1 MFGKLRTFFHLTLL
15 ISLFVINAIIIFV
28 TIKNPYCGMLLTY
41 IIDLFIVYI
50 SMVFEEKQTMG
61 NRNIKNERQKFWER
75 PSVPIIISASV
86 SLIIAGIS
94 FCDSQSQLKV
104 AQDSLNAEKRARTAD
119 VSSIKESNDRSQ
131 ANQFASW
138 VSQSDQNISFTPTDS
153 ENGDYVTHKNDSGLP
168 VYDVYFFLINGKS
181 GKLSELKNINPQ
193 NIYYM
198 RIVAPGED
206 SFKMITKQSENRNDV
221 SYIFKDVTGK
231 YFFRSFNG
239 TLQTST
245 DLKRVYGIKSY
256 TDLKTN
262 YLKLSHRVYDG
273 YTK

>member
-41 IIDLFIVYI
+41 IINLFIVYI

-104 AQDSLNAEKRARTAD
+104 AQDSLNSEKRARTAD

-221 SYIFKDVTGK
+221 SYIFEDVTGK